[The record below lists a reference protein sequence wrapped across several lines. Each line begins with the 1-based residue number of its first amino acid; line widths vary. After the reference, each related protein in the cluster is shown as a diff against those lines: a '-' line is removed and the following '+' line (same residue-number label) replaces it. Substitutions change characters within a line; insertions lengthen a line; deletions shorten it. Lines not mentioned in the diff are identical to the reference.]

1 VSVTKKFNRD
11 LGIEFTPKDYEERT
25 LRLTKDVIAT
35 LKKRRKSRGS
45 DFLIFANAD
54 GKPNGHF
61 LRDLQELAFR
71 ARLNCGYCTA
81 RRRRKQV
88 SCKDEAVCG
97 KWGLHEWR
105 KTFACRLHRS
115 GVDARTIQHLL
126 GHSDLETTLRY
137 LRSASQETKDH
148 GDKLEAAFGRPRK
161 ARAKSAGTS

>member
-1 VSVTKKFNRD
+1 
-11 LGIEFTPKDYEERT
+11 
-25 LRLTKDVIAT
+25 
-35 LKKRRKSRGS
+35 LKKRRKTSGS
-45 DFLIFANAD
+45 GYLIFPNPD

-71 ARLNCGYCTA
+71 AKLNCGHCMA
-81 RRRRKQV
+81 RRRKKQV

-97 KWGLHEWR
+97 NWGLHEWR

-148 GDKLEAAFGRPRK
+148 GDKLEAAFGGQKK
-161 ARAKSAGTS
+161 ARATVASKP